1 MAEGHD
7 HAHDHAGHG
16 HDHGHGHG
24 GGGAG
29 GVDRLAILA
38 LIRSFTQAGE
48 LLDRIGVPCE
58 TDIWGY
64 ESFHDWPWW
73 KRQAM
78 HHFGRIFA

>member
-1 MAEGHD
+1 MLFRSGCIEET
-7 HAHDHAGHG
+7 
-16 HDHGHGHG
+16 
-24 GGGAG
+24 
-29 GVDRLAILA
+29 IA
-38 LIRSFTQAGE
+38 LGE